1 VIDLALACL
10 LLAGIPALLY
20 LANLLAYRRAPVPS
34 VKHAPSV
41 SVLIPARNE
50 ERSIA
55 AAVESALASRGVT
68 IEVVVLDDHS
78 EDATATIVAEIARR
92 DDRVR
97 LLTAPP
103 LPEGWCGK
111 QHACHVLAGAARYP
125 LLALLDADVHLAP
138 DGLARLAAFQ
148 SSSRADL
155 VSGIPHQ
162 ETGTLLEQM
171 VIPLIHFILLGFLP
185 MAWMR
190 RSRHPAFAA
199 GCGQLFLATRQGYD
213 RSGGHAAIRTTLH
226 DGILLPRAFRAAG
239 LRTDLCDAT
248 DLGECRMYRS
258 ASELWHGLAKNA
270 TEGLASPGM
279 ILPATL
285 LLLAGQVLPLVLLAA
300 AAWLGPP
307 MLPLS
312 SAAVLLAYLPRLVSA
327 IRFRQSLLGAL
338 LHPIGVCVLLAIQWH
353 AFTRRLMRRP
363 ASWKGRNY
371 QPPSPSRSNC
381 KLQIAHFQLQIEE
394 GSDRR
399 HAL

>member
-1 VIDLALACL
+1 VTDLALVSFV
-10 LLAGIPALLY
+10 LAGLPALLY
-20 LANLLAYRRAPVPS
+20 LANLLVFRRAPAS
-34 VKHAPSV
+34 SSGQAPAV

-50 ERSIA
+50 ERSIS
-55 AAVESALASRGVT
+55 AAVESALASQGVT
-68 IEVVVLDDHS
+68 IEVLVLDDHS
-78 EDATATIVAEIARR
+78 EDTTAGQVAEIAQR

-103 LPEGWCGK
+103 LPDGWCGK

-125 LLALLDADVHLAP
+125 LLAFLDADVRLVP

-148 SSSRADL
+148 SSSRATL

-162 ETGTLLEQM
+162 ETGTLLERM

-213 RSGGHAAIRTTLH
+213 HSGGHAAIRTTLH

-239 LRTDLCDAT
+239 LKTDLCDAT
-248 DLGECRMYRS
+248 DLARCRMYRS
-258 ASELWHGLAKNA
+258 AGELWHGLAKNA

-279 ILPATL
+279 ILPATI
-285 LLLAGQVLPLVLLAA
+285 LLLAGQVLPVVLLIA
-300 AAWLGPP
+300 AAWLPP
-307 MLPLS
+307 PVLS
-312 SAAVLLAYLPRLVSA
+312 LLFSAVLLAYLPRLVSA

-338 LHPIGVCVLLAIQWH
+338 LHPVGVCVLVAIQWY
-353 AFTRRLMRRP
+353 AFTRSLMRRP
-363 ASWKGRNY
+363 ASWKGRSY
-371 QPPSPSRSNC
+371 RLASSSRSN
-381 KLQIAHFQLQIEE
+381 
-394 GSDRR
+394 
-399 HAL
+399 